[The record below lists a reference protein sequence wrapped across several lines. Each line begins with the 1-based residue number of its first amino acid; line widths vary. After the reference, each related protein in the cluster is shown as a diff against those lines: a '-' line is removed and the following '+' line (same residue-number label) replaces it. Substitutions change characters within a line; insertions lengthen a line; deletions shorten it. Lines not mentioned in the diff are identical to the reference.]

1 MIAIMNAGRSNRSTG
16 STKMNKD
23 SSRSHSIFQI
33 IIENS
38 SVDDAGETHYRMGKL
53 NLVDLAGSEKHSKT
67 ETTGKHLMEGIKI
80 NLSLTILGNVI
91 SKLVTGK
98 NQHIPY
104 RESMLT
110 KLLCDSLG
118 GNTKTV
124 MIANVGPA
132 DMNVEE
138 TINTLRYAET
148 AKKIKNKPIINEDP
162 KDAQLRKIQEEI
174 EFLKKQLEG
183 GMGGDGKYKMQDGK
197 NKEDDENNMK
207 SIMEKI
213 EREKDDFKM
222 KQESEIQKIRQQKN
236 MAEEEKNKLILK
248 INKEIEENKKLK
260 DESKAMLLKYRE
272 KKKKVLKGNETE
284 KKVKEQETE
293 IIKNQEVLE
302 VKKREEMRLQEELKE
317 QSKRNMDLKKKYES
331 YQANIDDLNEKI
343 NMLRAR
349 IEEIKG
355 ENKEN
360 QERLNLELA
369 NLQDEIRVIHIAN
382 LKKDFIM
389 ENFIPIEE
397 REKIGK
403 CLEFNEK
410 DNSYFVNKIEAIKNN

>member
-1 MIAIMNAGRSNRSTG
+1 MNAGRQNRSTG

-207 SIMEKI
+207 SMMEKI
-213 EREKDDFKM
+213 EREKEDYKM
-222 KQESEIQKIRQQKN
+222 KQESEIQKIRQQKD

-317 QSKRNMDLKKKYES
+317 QSRRNMDLKKKYES